1 MTNTDDPTVD
11 RLRGDAPPLA
21 WPVEPMYQYPLKV
34 MRLRARIAEQSEPDT
49 RRVIQ
54 RGWRSGLPSVYHRL
68 ELERDRVRDACRVT
82 SGLPPEIV
90 RQFMR
95 LDLLQH
101 TCRVEFGAA
110 QHWRPTRQ
118 QYAPARILGVPLRK
132 GDPWW
137 GPLDVWDHPEF
148 FCDGNGLVAAVVHLY
163 SEIALDAVPAGVV
176 VDRLPV
182 SWYYPQRCWAY
193 VLRRVGSTPIPAP
206 SRGRVAR
213 ERRRST
219 RPRHASAHFTR

>member
-1 MTNTDDPTVD
+1 MDRTARREVRRWPEGIRRVHAARRPRGGAFNGRIGTRLVTNTDDPTVD
-11 RLRGDAPPLA
+11 RLRGAAPPRG

-132 GDPWW
+132 G
-137 GPLDVWDHPEF
+137 
-148 FCDGNGLVAAVVHLY
+148 
-163 SEIALDAVPAGVV
+163 
-176 VDRLPV
+176 
-182 SWYYPQRCWAY
+182 
-193 VLRRVGSTPIPAP
+193 
-206 SRGRVAR
+206 
-213 ERRRST
+213 
-219 RPRHASAHFTR
+219 